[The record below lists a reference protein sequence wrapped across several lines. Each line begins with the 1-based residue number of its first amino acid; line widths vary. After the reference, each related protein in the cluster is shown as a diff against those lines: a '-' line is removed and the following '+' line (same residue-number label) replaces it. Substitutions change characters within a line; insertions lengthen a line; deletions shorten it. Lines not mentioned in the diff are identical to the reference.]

1 MVWSGYQVLFLFPMM
16 NSSGGG
22 GKLQEKKKR
31 KKAPDHKLIVMKFF

>member
-1 MVWSGYQVLFLFPMM
+1 MVWSGCQVLFLFPMM

-31 KKAPDHKLIVMKFF
+31 KKAPDHKFIVMKFF